1 MSTNSIALAV
11 KLEVIKQWLKKTAS
25 PSENTEM
32 EPCLPQSKS
41 FLRVLGVSYWNSN
54 TFLPI
59 TSAQVVA
66 ALSSSSL
73 FEDVTLISLS
83 HIMKASP
90 SSDMSVIW
98 IDI

>member
-25 PSENTEM
+25 LSENTEM

-41 FLRVLGVSYWNSN
+41 FLRVLGVPYWNSN